1 MAFQLA
7 QRMSAVMLMV
17 PACPESGF
25 LGRPARPAASTIPH
39 ESAAAASPHA
49 PPSRG
54 PLIRTMCAKQSR
66 QSQQPHE
73 LRYRPEAA
81 PAQTEK

>member
-25 LGRPARPAASTIPH
+25 LGRPTRPAASTIPH

-49 PPSRG
+49 PPTSI
-54 PLIRTMCAKQSR
+54 IRTMCAKQSR

>member
-1 MAFQLA
+1 MAFHLA

-17 PACPESGF
+17 SACPESGF
-25 LGRPARPAASTIPH
+25 LGRPAARPRPRYSARVGRGRFSARPAQPRPTY
-39 ESAAAASPHA
+39 
-49 PPSRG
+49 
-54 PLIRTMCAKQSR
+54 RTMCANQSR

-81 PAQTEK
+81 PVQAEK

>member
-17 PACPESGF
+17 SACPEFGF
-25 LGRPARPAASTIPH
+25 LGTPRPPGRVRYSARVGRGRFSARPAH
-39 ESAAAASPHA
+39 
-49 PPSRG
+49 
-54 PLIRTMCAKQSR
+54 LIRTMCAKQSR

-73 LRYRPEAA
+73 LRYRTEAA

>member
-25 LGRPARPAASTIPH
+25 LGRPARPAASAIPH

-49 PPSRG
+49 PPAAH
-54 PLIRTMCAKQSR
+54 LLRTMCAN
-66 QSQQPHE
+66 
-73 LRYRPEAA
+73 
-81 PAQTEK
+81 

>member
-7 QRMSAVMLMV
+7 RRMSAVMLMV
-17 PACPESGF
+17 PACPEFGF
-25 LGRPARPAASTIPH
+25 LGRPGRVPLFRTSRPRPLLRTPRPVAAQ
-39 ESAAAASPHA
+39 
-49 PPSRG
+49 
-54 PLIRTMCAKQSR
+54 LLRTMCANQSR

>member
-25 LGRPARPAASTIPH
+25 LGRPARPAAS
-39 ESAAAASPHA
+39 
-49 PPSRG
+49 
-54 PLIRTMCAKQSR
+54 PLFRTMCAKQSR
-66 QSQQPHE
+66 QSQQPRE
-73 LRYRPEAA
+73 LRYRPEGA

>member
-7 QRMSAVMLMV
+7 QRMPAVMLMV

-25 LGRPARPAASTIPH
+25 LGRRRPAASHYSRTRRP
-39 ESAAAASPHA
+39 AAAH
-49 PPSRG
+49 
-54 PLIRTMCAKQSR
+54 LLRTMSANQSR

-81 PAQTEK
+81 PARTEK

>member
-1 MAFQLA
+1 MAFHLA

-25 LGRPARPAASTIPH
+25 LGRPAARPRLRTPRPAAAH
-39 ESAAAASPHA
+39 
-49 PPSRG
+49 
-54 PLIRTMCAKQSR
+54 LLRTMCAKQSR

-73 LRYRPEAA
+73 LRYRPEVA